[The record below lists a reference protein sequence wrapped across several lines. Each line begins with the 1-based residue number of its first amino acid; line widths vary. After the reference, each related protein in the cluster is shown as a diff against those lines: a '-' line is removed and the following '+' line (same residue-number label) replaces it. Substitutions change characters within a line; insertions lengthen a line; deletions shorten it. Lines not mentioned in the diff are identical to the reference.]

1 LGSLLRSLWGR
12 STTRPIFSFAMTAAT
27 PTASF
32 SPFAETDYGLLE
44 KSLKRYF
51 GYDTFRPGQR
61 EIIEAALQSR
71 DLLVLIPTGGGKSL
85 CFQLPALLKP
95 GLTIVVSPLI
105 ALMQDQVQQ
114 LEDNGIA
121 ATFLNSSLTAQQV
134 RERSQ
139 ALLAGKIRLLYVAP
153 ERLLSEEFLMSF
165 LPQIQES
172 IGISAFAIDEA
183 HCVSEWGHDFRPEYR
198 QISSLR
204 HHYPEVPMWALTATA
219 TERVRADIIQQLKL
233 QQPFIQI
240 SSFNRPNLY
249 YEVRQKTKNAFAE
262 MVAQIK
268 AAQGPAIVYCLSRK
282 KVEETAL
289 KLQHEGIKALP
300 YHAGLKTEVRSD
312 HQNRFIRDDA
322 PVIVATVAF
331 GMGINKPDVR
341 LVVHFD
347 LPKNIE
353 GYYQESGRAGRDSEP
368 ANCTLYYGPGDI
380 KTIEYIIGQKV
391 DPNSG
396 EPLEAEQRLALQQ
409 LRRVVSYAEASEC
422 RRIIQLGYFGE
433 KFPGSCGQCD
443 NCRQPKPVEDWTVEA
458 QKLLSCI
465 ARFSQKGQ
473 NFGLGYTVDVLRG
486 SKDKRILSNRHD
498 QLSTYGIGKDKTAD
512 QWRHLGRSLLN
523 QGLLDE
529 ATDGYSVLK
538 LNELSWEVLKSA
550 RSVMITV
557 ALPKPESP
565 AALRG
570 EVSEV
575 NEDLLE
581 RLQKLRKRLADA
593 QGMPPY
599 IIFSNASLRL
609 MAQQQPQTAKQ
620 FGQISGVGD
629 RKLAQYG
636 DEFMTEIIAFRE
648 EKGLPIEGD
657 DAPREIVKIDL
668 PPPGPANIG
677 STHLQTW
684 ELHQQG
690 VKPEAIADR
699 RNIRTTTVLS
709 HLAELLENGYK
720 VDLDRLV
727 DPERQQVILAAMAK
741 VGDGALNPIRE
752 VVGVSYEYSEIRL
765 VRAWRRAAE
774 KATAVEDGAD
784 F

>member
-1 LGSLLRSLWGR
+1 
-12 STTRPIFSFAMTAAT
+12 MTAAI
-27 PTASF
+27 PAAASF
-32 SPFAETDYGLLE
+32 SPFVETDYGLLE

-51 GYDTFRPGQR
+51 GYDSFRPGQR
-61 EIIEAALQSR
+61 EIIEAAMHSR

-114 LEDNGIA
+114 LADNGIA
-121 ATFLNSSLTAQQV
+121 ATFLNSSLNAAEV
-134 RERSQ
+134 RSRSQ
-139 ALLAGKIRLLYVAP
+139 DLLAGKIRLLYVAP

-165 LPQIQES
+165 LPQIQAS

-204 HHYPEVPMWALTATA
+204 HHYPDVPMWALTATA
-219 TERVRADIIQQLKL
+219 TERVRADIIQQLQLK
-233 QQPFIQI
+233 QPFIQI

-249 YEVRQKTKNAFAE
+249 YEVRPKTKNAFSE
-262 MVAQIK
+262 MVAQIR

-391 DPNSG
+391 DPTSG
-396 EPLEAEQRLALQQ
+396 EPLEAEQRLAMQQ

-498 QLSTYGIGKDKTAD
+498 QLSTYGIGKDKTTD

-557 ALPKPESP
+557 AVPKPVSATGTEP
-565 AALRG
+565 TAL
-570 EVSEV
+570 SSV
-575 NEDLLE
+575 NEVLLE

-636 DEFMTEIIAFRE
+636 DEFMAEIIAFRE
-648 EKGLPIEGD
+648 ENGLPIEGD
-657 DAPREIVKIDL
+657 DVVREIVKIEL

-677 STHLQTW
+677 GTHLQTW

-690 VKPEAIADR
+690 VKPEAIAER

-709 HLAELLENGYK
+709 HLAELLENGYA

-727 DPERQQVILAAMAK
+727 DPERQQVILAAMER
-741 VGDGALNPIRE
+741 VGEATLTPIRDA
-752 VVGVSYEYSEIRL
+752 VGPNYDYPEIRL
-765 VRAWRRAAE
+765 VRAWRRSASKKAE
-774 KATAVEDGAD
+774 AVAEPDDGED